1 MKNRIAKIYDLLS
14 RIPVNGDSVDVMAA
28 VRADLRIIHN
38 QLIQQEKKPAPEID
52 GSTIVEGK
60 RDWEP
65 KMEETNA

>member
-38 QLIQQEKKPAPEID
+38 QLIQQEDSKREDSKRGNQAETD
-52 GSTIVEGK
+52 EG
-60 RDWEP
+60 
-65 KMEETNA
+65 NA